1 MTWVVKYGARVN
13 ISGND
18 TVATNVNFIY
28 CIRSEKTMISA
39 VPAVGILIYIP
50 LHCLIGEKLEKQIQG
65 IRIGPLFKGFKI
77 WSSIGLLYANGLPLL
92 FLVDM
97 ASLCQKNTL
106 I

>member
-1 MTWVVKYGARVN
+1 
-13 ISGND
+13 
-18 TVATNVNFIY
+18 
-28 CIRSEKTMISA
+28 MISA
-39 VPAVGILIYIP
+39 VPAVGILIYIGLGLP